1 MTGDSISKEG
11 RERISV
17 MCQTNDGFQIAEKD
31 LELRGPGDIS
41 GTRQSGL
48 MNFKL
53 ANIVSDK
60 NILDLAKEQ
69 AELLLDEDAGLDN
82 ETNKP
87 LRWFLQVQEG
97 KTAWSKIS

>member
-1 MTGDSISKEG
+1 
-11 RERISV
+11 
-17 MCQTNDGFQIAEKD
+17 
-31 LELRGPGDIS
+31 
-41 GTRQSGL
+41 

-60 NILDLAKEQ
+60 NILDMAKDE
-69 AELLLDEDAGLDN
+69 AELLMAEDAVLDI

-87 LRWFLQVQEG
+87 LRSFLQVQQG